1 MIDQEKKM
9 ITEKQGE
16 GQVDIEVDPVT
27 GRRTFKIE
35 VDDMPIERASEIIE
49 QIKKQLN
56 G

>member
-1 MIDQEKKM
+1 MDDSKKM

-27 GRRTFKIE
+27 GRRIFKID
-35 VDDMPIERASEIIE
+35 VGDLPPERALEFVE

>member
-1 MIDQEKKM
+1 MDDSKKM

-27 GRRTFKIE
+27 GRRIFKID
-35 VDDMPIERASEIIE
+35 VGDLPAERALEFVE